1 MTDGDWS
8 DARAPAIALYLDG
21 SDDPDQAADG
31 TPLLDDDV
39 LILVNARLERL
50 KFVLP
55 ATRDQAA
62 WHIELDTYDPAV
74 PGSTTAA
81 GREAGD
87 HITVS
92 PRSIVVLLAQ
102 PS

>member
-1 MTDGDWS
+1 MTAADWP
-8 DARAPAIALYLDG
+8 DASSPAIALYLDG

-31 TPLLDDDV
+31 TPLLDDDFLV
-39 LILVNARLERL
+39 LVNARWERL
-50 KFVLP
+50 EFVLP

-62 WHIELDTYDPAV
+62 WRIELDTYDPAV

-92 PRSIVVLLAQ
+92 PRSIVVLLARR
-102 PS
+102 S